1 MKLARSVTSWFVR
14 SGNISV
20 LSMAW
25 LLSVIAI
32 TTPGFAQ
39 LGVVEKDPLPGGPN
53 NLFFQDR
60 DLNRPI
66 TKATQNI
73 RDGNVAS
80 GLELLQ
86 FAIDRLES
94 RGDSFYR
101 IPGTDRFVSLKQH
114 AHGLIAGLPKDGRVF
129 YERQFGITA
138 GHEFNDGVRAG
149 DVAKIASVVSR
160 YQHTKAGRQAAVWLG
175 AYALNRDDP
184 MTAAMYF
191 DLVRESPDLPNK
203 WNVRLPVVSALAW
216 YRADQIDH
224 AIKILNSV
232 DHDNAAISIG
242 GRDVDLLEPGF
253 NDDAAKAW
261 LANISRVTQVG
272 QPSQDYWY
280 TMGGDSA
287 RTGESRKALP
297 IWDSKWIFK
306 PNENLGVHASDE
318 DAKTLAKLGAD
329 TLNKIRQQF
338 DAGELLTLPAGFP
351 LLVHDSRKDRDLA
364 VFKAFGSL
372 KAVNA
377 RTGEFVWESIH
388 TDADLW
394 KVLRG
399 TVTST
404 NTRTNTTTNAS
415 IREMYFAQRAFR
427 DMTAGTLSSD
437 GRIIF
442 SVEDNGFF
450 NRYSSVTRGVTHPLA
465 PKSSNSLVFVEAK
478 SGRLKHGFGRGEDEW
493 QLQDHFF
500 MGVPLV
506 LGDHLYC
513 IAEVS
518 GEIRLLGMKLNYSA
532 RNTSEPDYSAVV
544 EFTQPLVRPSEDINM
559 HPSRRISGVTP
570 SYADGVLV
578 CQTTAGAVVGFDLK
592 RRSLMWGYQYGSR
605 YQTDDTNPRAA
616 LMRRANSKSRLN
628 QPEDEG
634 RWTTATS
641 AIWKSRVIVTPRDS
655 DELHCI
661 DLLTGDTVWR
671 RPRSNGL
678 FLACIHNGNAIIVNT
693 SGVEAISVETGKPSW
708 TNPIPTGMPSGHGCR
723 SGDRY
728 FLPLGN
734 KRVGVIDLNVGRLL
748 AELPALHGRQAGNL
762 VASNGVVVSQSLDGI
777 SAFLPDGESIIA
789 GGENKDAEKLRSG
802 LIQIASGKVTE
813 GMRLVRASADNG
825 FQASQRVVVKAF
837 LEGMR
842 LDFASHQ
849 EDIKNVKPWIVD
861 PLDKAEF
868 HRLFAMGLHQAGE
881 SVKSAEQ
888 LLALIE
894 VDQKLPL
901 QRINSNRNVRSDRW
915 IRSRLNEI
923 YGEVTP
929 EQRVEV
935 DKLIEQRLTEA
946 DKPEERS
953 RLASSLVGLPQ
964 STAAIRR
971 VIEVSNP
978 KDLLKREGQLML
990 LSRAKD
996 QRIAAESTAQL
1007 ATLMVDSGRF
1017 HRATPLL
1024 SRLESEWADTI
1035 IDPAKQQ
1042 TGKQF
1047 VVATMATIAKT
1058 APKLEAWPESAE
1070 MKVADSKGTSGVTH
1084 RYLINKLGP
1093 EGQFGDWTFSLDNT
1107 RTHIMAYDGFGNERW
1122 KLPLAPIGKQVRST
1136 YGNNIFM
1143 EGDVLVALLSS
1154 FFVVIDTSNT
1164 KTPKVLWS
1172 RHLHDQRT
1180 GDPNTVRI
1188 NFQRV
1193 MVGGAWQV
1201 RALGPD
1207 GNPFGTVGAITA
1219 NQLCYQVGKS
1229 VFAADLLT
1237 GDVLWERKNVQRGS
1251 AILGDH
1257 ARVTVIARNVNSA
1270 TVLDAADGRELQ
1282 SVTIPKG
1289 DRLATNGRYVVT
1301 TNKTP
1306 NPNLMQMTDASNG
1319 KVVWKRDIAATA
1331 KTFAIEGEEVAV
1343 LHPKGEFE
1351 VIDINTGEVRIKS
1364 QLNDSSKVQRFQ
1376 VRRSDDQYVILTYE
1390 TEQAVNGMNVFGFA
1404 QNHFRVNGF
1413 AYALDRKTGER
1424 KWATKLERQSVDPGQ
1439 PENCPILVLT
1449 VRSYQFVRAP
1459 GQKPVNKSQALLLDL
1474 RNGKIVFD
1482 SDKAN
1487 PEAAKKTTRS
1497 TTYYPYQFAASI
1509 SKRTLTITFPT
1520 KQQLK
1525 ITFEKS

>member
-1 MKLARSVTSWFVR
+1 MELVRCVTSRLVR
-14 SGNISV
+14 SRHLAV
-20 LSMAW
+20 LA
-25 LLSVIAI
+25 LAVIAI
-32 TTPGFAQ
+32 YGGIPTLGFAQ
-39 LGVVEKDPLPGGPN
+39 LNVVEKPQPLSGPN

-66 TKATQNI
+66 TKASQEI

-86 FAIDRLES
+86 YAIDQLES

-101 IPGTDRFVSLKQH
+101 LPDTNRFVSLKQH
-114 AHGLIAGLPKDGRVF
+114 AHGLIAGLPKNGRAS

-138 GHEFNDGVRAG
+138 THDYEDAVRAG
-149 DVAKIASVVSR
+149 DVTKISSVVSR
-160 YQHTKAGRQAAVWLG
+160 YQHTNAGREAAVWLG

-191 DLVRESPDLPNK
+191 DLVRESPDLPQK
-203 WNVRLPVVSALAW
+203 WAVRLPVVSALAW

-224 AIKILNSV
+224 AIKILNTV
-232 DHDNAAISIG
+232 ARENEAISFG

-253 NDDAAKAW
+253 DEDAAKDW
-261 LANISRVTQVG
+261 LAGISRVTEVG
-272 QPSQDYWY
+272 QPSEDYWF
-280 TMGGDSA
+280 TLGGNPA
-287 RTGESRKALP
+287 RTGESRDGLP
-297 IWDSKWIFK
+297 IWDSKWIFT
-306 PNENLGVHASDE
+306 PHENLGVHASDE
-318 DAKTLAKLGAD
+318 DAKSLAKVGAD
-329 TLNKIRQQF
+329 TLKKVREKF
-338 DAGELLTLPAGFP
+338 EAGELVTLPAGIP
-351 LLVHDSRKDRDLA
+351 LLVHDPRKDRDLA

-377 RTGEFVWESIH
+377 RTGDFVWESIH
-388 TDADLW
+388 TDEDLW

-399 TVTST
+399 TTTST
-404 NTRTNTTTNAS
+404 NSRTTNTTNATM
-415 IREMYFAQRAFR
+415 REMYFAQRAFR
-427 DMTAGTLSSD
+427 DTTAGTISSD

-465 PKSSNSLVFVEAK
+465 PKSSNSLIFVEAK
-478 SGRLKHGFGRGEDEW
+478 SGRLKHGFGRGEEEW
-493 QLQDHFF
+493 ELQDHFF
-500 MGVPLV
+500 MGAPLV

-513 IAEVS
+513 IAEAS
-518 GEIRLLGMKLNYSA
+518 GEVRLLGMKLNYSA
-532 RNTSEPDYSAVV
+532 RNTSEPDYSANV
-544 EFTQPLVRPSEDINM
+544 EFSQPLVRPSEDINM
-559 HPSRRISGVTP
+559 HPSRRTSGVTP
-570 SYADGVLV
+570 SYADGVLI
-578 CQTTAGAVVGFDLK
+578 CQTTAGAVVGYDLK

-616 LMRRANSKSRLN
+616 MMRRANSKSRLN

-641 AIWKSRVIVTPRDS
+641 AIWKGRVVLTPRDS

-661 DLLTGDTVWR
+661 DLLTGEAVWR

-678 FLACIHNGNAIIVNT
+678 YLAGIHDGNAVVVST
-693 SGVEAISVETGKPSW
+693 SGVEAISVETGKPAW
-708 TNPIPTGMPSGHGCR
+708 ANPIPTGMPSGHGCR

-728 FLPLGN
+728 FLPLGE
-734 KRVGVIDLNVGRLL
+734 KRIAVIDLGAGRLL
-748 AELPALHGRQAGNL
+748 AELPALNGRQAGNL

-777 SAFLPDGESIIA
+777 SAFLPNGGTAIA
-789 GGENKDAEKLRSG
+789 GGENKEAEKLRGG
-802 LIQIASGKVTE
+802 LIQIANGNVDA
-813 GMRLVRASADNG
+813 GMQLVRASADSG
-825 FQASQRVVVKAF
+825 FEPSQRVVVKAF

-842 LDFASHQ
+842 LDFAAHQ
-849 EDIKNVKPWIVD
+849 ADIKNVKPWIRD

-868 HRLFAMGLHQAGE
+868 HRLYAVGLHQAGE

-894 VDQKLPL
+894 VDEKLPL

-923 YGEVTP
+923 YTDITP

-935 DKLIEQRLTEA
+935 DKLIAQRMADA
-946 DKPEERS
+946 DKPEERR
-953 RLASSLVGLPQ
+953 RLASSIVGLPQ
-964 STAAIRR
+964 ATDAIRR
-971 VIEVSNP
+971 VIEVSDP
-978 KDLLKREGQLML
+978 KDLLKLEGQLML
-990 LSRAKD
+990 LSRSED
-996 QRIAAESTAQL
+996 QATAAESSAKL

-1017 HRATPLL
+1017 NRASTQL
-1024 SRLESEWADTI
+1024 SRIESEWADTI
-1035 IDPAKQQ
+1035 VDAEKKL

-1047 VVATMATIAKT
+1047 VAATLAAIAKN
-1058 APKLEAWPESAE
+1058 APETLAWPESAA
-1070 MKVADSKGTSGVTH
+1070 MKVSDTKQTASISH
-1084 RYLINKLGP
+1084 RYIIDKQGP
-1093 EGQFGDWTFSLDNT
+1093 EGQFADWTFSLDSS
-1107 RTHIMAYDGFGNERW
+1107 RTHIMAHDGFGNERW
-1122 KLPLAPIGKQVRST
+1122 KLPLGPVGKQVRST
-1136 YGNNIFM
+1136 YGNSIFM
-1143 EGDVLVALLSS
+1143 KGDVLVALLSS
-1154 FFVVIDTSNT
+1154 FFVVMDTSHP

-1172 RHLHDQRT
+1172 RHLHDERT

-1237 GDVLWERKNVQRGS
+1237 GDVLWERKNAQRGC

-1257 ARVTVIARNVNSA
+1257 KRVTLIAPNVFSGI
-1270 TVLDAADGRELQ
+1270 VLDAADGRELQ

-1289 DRLATNGRYVVT
+1289 DRIATNGRYLVT
-1301 TNKTP
+1301 TDKTA
-1306 NPNLMQMTDASNG
+1306 NPLKLQMTDASNG
-1319 KVVWKRDIAATA
+1319 KVLWKRDIAAAA
-1331 KTFAIEGEEVAV
+1331 KTYTIEGEEIAI
-1343 LHPKGEFE
+1343 LYPHGKFE
-1351 VIDINTGEVRIKS
+1351 VVDIKTGEARFET
-1364 QLNDSSKVQRFQ
+1364 QLNDSAKVQRFQ

-1404 QNHFRVNGF
+1404 SNHFRVNGF
-1413 AYALDRKTGER
+1413 AYALDRKTGEQR
-1424 KWATKLERQSVDPGQ
+1424 WATRIERQSVDPGQ
-1439 PENCPILVLT
+1439 PENCPVLVLT

-1459 GQKPVNKSQALLLDL
+1459 GQRPINKSQAQLLDL
-1474 RNGKIVFD
+1474 RSGKIVYD

-1487 PEAAKKTTRS
+1487 PDAAKNTTRS
-1497 TTYYPYQFAASI
+1497 TTFYPYQFAASV
-1509 SKRTLTITFPT
+1509 SNRTITITFAT
-1520 KQQLK
+1520 RQQLK
-1525 ITFEKS
+1525 VTFDES